1 MERERKQGRYGEGE
15 RERERE
21 RGLFRDIV
29 VTDKTVNTKIHL
41 IFRS

>member
-1 MERERKQGRYGEGE
+1 MISYILLAIRRGNTHERE

-29 VTDKTVNTKIHL
+29 VTD
-41 IFRS
+41 